1 MEPELNCS
9 DLCHRIP
16 SQEVNDRPL
25 QDFCG
30 IAITSSDLGTEP
42 TSLSSAL
49 LGIVWTSLSGGLLLV
64 LYFLIFT
71 VRCRNNRIVKM
82 SSPNLNILTLMGSG
96 LTYASAYL
104 FGVPDQDIFL
114 GPSMTTLIQIRLSL
128 LCVGSSLIFG
138 PILGKSWRLYK
149 VFTQRVPDKRVI
161 IKDLQL
167 LGLVAILVMVD
178 VILLMIWVLSDPIQ
192 CLQIL
197 RFTVRMTERDITCS
211 MTKTYFCASLYSDLW
226 ITLFLGY
233 KGIVLLYGA
242 YLAGRTDHVSSPPV
256 NQSLTIM
263 VGANLVVLAAGLLF
277 LVTRFFHDWPNL
289 VFGLT
294 AGGIFVCTTTINCFI
309 FIPQLKQWKPF
320 DEENQT
326 VGHMAKY
333 FSSPSRSF
341 HAPYSEEQ
349 IYHLIGE
356 KNSMKKLL
364 TEKNAV
370 IESLQEQVNNA
381 KEKLMKLMSGECTN
395 DHPSGG
401 ATPVFAQGKASPTE
415 ADQKQ
420 VHGGVGAEGLF
431 NSLSDSGGEPCPVFP
446 DTQCGPALLT
456 SLQSLKDLVE
466 DQNSSPQHQEQIS
479 NSEDMLDHLH
489 LENTQKQ
496 QVSQSGGPKAG
507 DQGLTSPSP
516 NLIQDP
522 KANISQRQ
530 KQLRNSETFHEQPSK
545 INYVSSEMLQE
556 VLQELSLGKVTN
568 PSCSPSGP
576 QCLSPSMHQE
586 DSAAHSPQKRFPSN
600 DMGISPYMVRR
611 RRAAQRASMRFLGSV
626 PSQTWCLMN
635 KTVSRTQS
643 GLKVQSENRFNQEL
657 QAGDPEGQKF
667 ISWKPSLLTPARGS
681 LSPPAEN
688 RQSHSEDNRTRVRVR
703 DGVPNQSS
711 CSGPTEHQVGPLL
724 SSNPPSLLG
733 LERPQLNARGR
744 TGWPAL
750 PSLCDYGDS
759 ESSSSDEPFCRC
771 HRPYCDICFQSSSD
785 SGDSSTSENDPEP
798 PQGRAHWAKMYA
810 RSQPIVNFRE
820 DLKPTLV

>member
-16 SQEVNDRPL
+16 TQELNDRSL

-30 IAITSSDLGTEP
+30 TAVTSSDLGTEP
-42 TSLSSAL
+42 TSSLSSVL

-64 LYFLIFT
+64 LFFLIFT
-71 VRCRNNRIVKM
+71 IQCRNNRIVKM
-82 SSPNLNILTLMGSG
+82 SSPNLNIMTLMGSG
-96 LTYASAYL
+96 LTYTSAYL
-104 FGVPDQDIFL
+104 FGIPDQDIFL
-114 GPSMTTLIQIRLSL
+114 GSSMTTLIQVRLSL

-138 PILGKSWRLYK
+138 PILGKSWRLYR

-167 LGLVAILVMVD
+167 LGLVAVLVMVD
-178 VILLMIWVLSDPIQ
+178 IILLVTWVLSDPIQ

-226 ITLFLGY
+226 IALILGY
-233 KGIVLLYGA
+233 KGVVLLYGA
-242 YLAGRTDHVSSPPV
+242 YLAGLTDHVSSPPV

-263 VGANLVVLAAGLLF
+263 VGANLVVLVAGLLF

-333 FSSPSRSF
+333 FNSPSKSF
-341 HAPYSEEQ
+341 YTPYSEEQ

-370 IESLQEQVNNA
+370 IESLQEQVKNA
-381 KEKLMKLMSGECTN
+381 KEKLMRLMSG
-395 DHPSGG
+395 DHPNGA
-401 ATPVFAQGKASPTE
+401 ATPSLAQGRASPSE
-415 ADQKQ
+415 AS
-420 VHGGVGAEGLF
+420 VHGGVAAEGLF
-431 NSLSDSGGEPCPVFP
+431 NSPSDSAGEPCPVFP
-446 DTQCGPALLT
+446 ALFT
-456 SLQSLKDLVE
+456 SLQSLKDHVKA
-466 DQNSSPQHQEQIS
+466 QNSSPQHQEQS
-479 NSEDMLDHLH
+479 SDSEDTSNHLR
-489 LENTQKQ
+489 LENTQKPQ
-496 QVSQSGGPKAG
+496 TSQSGSPKAE
-507 DQGLTSPSP
+507 DQGLTSPSQ
-516 NLIQDP
+516 NLIPDP
-522 KANISQRQ
+522 KASIPQRQ
-530 KQLRNSETFHEQPSK
+530 KPAPQEQPSK

-556 VLQELSLGKVTN
+556 VLQELSLGKVTY
-568 PSCSPSGP
+568 PSCPPSGP
-576 QCLSPSMHQE
+576 HCLSPRVYQE
-586 DSAAHSPQKRFPSN
+586 DSAAHSPQKRSPSN

-611 RRAAQRASMRFLGSV
+611 RRAAQRASMHFPGSV

-635 KTVSRTQS
+635 KTVSRTQT
-643 GLKVQSENRFNQEL
+643 GLKVQRENRFNQEL

-667 ISWKPSLLTPARGS
+667 LSRRPSLLTPAHGS
-681 LSPPAEN
+681 LSPQAEN
-688 RQSHSEDNRTRVRVR
+688 RQSQSEDPRTRIRVR
-703 DGVPNQSS
+703 DGFPNQSS
-711 CSGPTEHQVGPLL
+711 CSASVENQVASLL
-724 SSNPPSLLG
+724 SSDPSNLLR
-733 LERPQLNARGR
+733 LERPQLSGM
-744 TGWPAL
+744 GWPAL

-785 SGDSSTSENDPEP
+785 SGDSSSSENDPEP
-798 PQGRAHWAKMYA
+798 PQGTAHWAKLYA
-810 RSQPIVNFRE
+810 RSHPIVNFRE

>member
-16 SQEVNDRPL
+16 SQEVNDRSL

-42 TSLSSAL
+42 TSSLSSVL

-71 VRCRNNRIVKM
+71 IRCRNNRIVKM

-114 GPSMTTLIQIRLSL
+114 GPSMTTLIQ
-128 LCVGSSLIFG
+128 
-138 PILGKSWRLYK
+138 
-149 VFTQRVPDKRVI
+149 
-161 IKDLQL
+161 
-167 LGLVAILVMVD
+167 
-178 VILLMIWVLSDPIQ
+178 
-192 CLQIL
+192 
-197 RFTVRMTERDITCS
+197 
-211 MTKTYFCASLYSDLW
+211 
-226 ITLFLGY
+226 
-233 KGIVLLYGA
+233 GIVLLYGA

-333 FSSPSRSF
+333 FSSPSKSF
-341 HAPYSEEQ
+341 HTPYSEEQ

-395 DHPSGG
+395 DHPSRA
-401 ATPVFAQGKASPTE
+401 ATPVFAQSKASPTE
-415 ADQKQ
+415 AS

-431 NSLSDSGGEPCPVFP
+431 NSLLDSGGESCPVFP

-479 NSEDMLDHLH
+479 DSEDTFDHLH

-496 QVSQSGGPKAG
+496 QASQSGGPKAG
-507 DQGLTSPSP
+507 DQALTSPRQD
-516 NLIQDP
+516 LIQDP
-522 KANISQRQ
+522 KANIPQRQ
-530 KQLRNSETFHEQPSK
+530 KQLRNSETLREQPSK

-556 VLQELSLGKVTN
+556 VLQELSLGKVTY

-586 DSAAHSPQKRFPSN
+586 DRAAHSPQKKFPSN

-635 KTVSRTQS
+635 KTVSRTQG

-667 ISWKPSLLTPARGS
+667 ASWKPSLLTPAHGS
-681 LSPPAEN
+681 LSPQVEN
-688 RQSHSEDNRTRVRVR
+688 RQSQSEDYRTRVRVR
-703 DGVPNQSS
+703 DGFPDQSS
-711 CSGPTEHQVGPLL
+711 CSGYTENQVGPLL
-724 SSNPPSLLG
+724 ASNPPSLLG

-744 TGWPAL
+744 MGWPAL

-798 PQGRAHWAKMYA
+798 PQGRTHWAKMYA
-810 RSQPIVNFRE
+810 RSQPVVNFRE

>member
-1 MEPELNCS
+1 MEPALNCS

-16 SQEVNDRPL
+16 SQELNDRSL

-30 IAITSSDLGTEP
+30 TAITSADLGTEP
-42 TSLSSAL
+42 TSSLSSAL
-49 LGIVWTSLSGGLLLV
+49 LGIVWTSLSGGLLLA
-64 LYFLIFT
+64 LFLLIFT
-71 VRCRNNRIVKM
+71 IRCRNNRIVKM
-82 SSPNLNILTLMGSG
+82 SSPNLNIMTLMGSG
-96 LTYASAYL
+96 LTYTSAYL

-114 GPSMTTLIQIRLSL
+114 GSSMTTLIQVRLSL
-128 LCVGSSLIFG
+128 LCVGSSLMFG

-167 LGLVAILVMVD
+167 LGLVAALVMVD
-178 VILLMIWVLSDPIQ
+178 VFLLVTWVLSDPIQ

-211 MTKTYFCASLYSDLW
+211 VTKMYFCASLYSDLW
-226 ITLFLGY
+226 IALILGY

-242 YLAGRTDHVSSPPV
+242 YLAGLTDHVSSPPV

-263 VGANLVVLAAGLLF
+263 VGANLVVLVAGLLF
-277 LVTRFFHDWPNL
+277 LITRFFHDWPNL

-326 VGHMAKY
+326 VDHMAKY
-333 FSSPSRSF
+333 FSSPSKSF

-349 IYHLIGE
+349 ICHLIGE

-381 KEKLMKLMSGECTN
+381 KEKLMRLMSGECTN
-395 DHPSGG
+395 DCPNPAASLHP
-401 ATPVFAQGKASPTE
+401 AQGKASPSE
-415 ADQKQ
+415 
-420 VHGGVGAEGLF
+420 VSVRRGVAAEGLF
-431 NSLSDSGGEPCPVFP
+431 HSPSDSGGEPCPDFP
-446 DTQCGPALLT
+446 DTQCSPALFT
-456 SLQSLKDLVE
+456 SSQSLMDHVK
-466 DQNSSPQHQEQIS
+466 DQNFSPQHQEQIS
-479 NSEDMLDHLH
+479 DSEDTSNHLH
-489 LENTQKQ
+489 LENIHKQ
-496 QVSQSGGPKAG
+496 QASQSGSPQAG
-507 DQGLTSPSP
+507 DQGLPSSSQ
-516 NLIQDP
+516 NLLLDP
-522 KANISQRQ
+522 KASIPLRQ
-530 KQLRNSETFHEQPSK
+530 KQLRSSETPQEQPSK

-556 VLQELSLGKVTN
+556 VLQELSQGKVTHA
-568 PSCSPSGP
+568 SCSPSGS
-576 QCLSPSMHQE
+576 QCLSPRVHQE
-586 DSAAHSPQKRFPSN
+586 DSAAHSPQKRSPSN

-611 RRAAQRASMRFLGSV
+611 RRAAQRASMHFPGSV

-635 KTVSRTQS
+635 KTVSRTQT
-643 GLKVQSENRFNQEL
+643 GLKVQRENRFNQEL

-667 ISWKPSLLTPARGS
+667 LSWKPPLLTPAHGS
-681 LSPPAEN
+681 LSPQAEN
-688 RQSHSEDNRTRVRVR
+688 RQSQSEDHRTRVRVR
-703 DGVPNQSS
+703 DGLPNQPS
-711 CSGPTEHQVGPLL
+711 CSDRVENQVAPLL
-724 SSNPPSLLG
+724 SSNPPNLLW
-733 LERPQLNARGR
+733 LERTQLSGM
-744 TGWPAL
+744 GWPVL

-771 HRPYCDICFQSSSD
+771 HRPYCDICFQTSSD

-798 PQGRAHWAKMYA
+798 SQDSAHWAKLYA
-810 RSQPIVNFRE
+810 RSHPIVNFRE

>member
-1 MEPELNCS
+1 MEPALNCS

-16 SQEVNDRPL
+16 SQELNDRSL

-30 IAITSSDLGTEP
+30 TAVTSSDLGTEP
-42 TSLSSAL
+42 SSSLSSVL
-49 LGIVWTSLSGGLLLV
+49 LGLVWTSLSAGLLLA
-64 LYFLIFT
+64 LFFLIFT
-71 VRCRNNRIVKM
+71 IRCRNNRIVKM
-82 SSPNLNILTLMGSG
+82 SSPNLNIMTLMGSG
-96 LTYASAYL
+96 LIYASAYL
-104 FGVPDQDIFL
+104 FGVSDQDIFL
-114 GPSMTTLIQIRLSL
+114 GPSMTTLIQVRLSL
-128 LCVGSSLIFG
+128 LCVGSSLMFG

-167 LGLVAILVMVD
+167 LGLVAVLVIVD
-178 VILLMIWVLSDPIQ
+178 VILLVTWVLSDPIQ

-211 MTKTYFCASLYSDLW
+211 VTKTYFCASLYSDLW
-226 ITLFLGY
+226 IVLILGY
-233 KGIVLLYGA
+233 KGIILLYGA
-242 YLAGRTDHVSSPPV
+242 YLAGLTDHVSSPPV

-263 VGANLVVLAAGLLF
+263 VGANLVLLVAGLLF
-277 LVTRFFHDWPNL
+277 LVIRFFHDWPNL

-333 FSSPSRSF
+333 FSSPSKSF
-341 HAPYSEEQ
+341 HIPYSEEQ

-381 KEKLMKLMSGECTN
+381 KEKLMRLMSGDCTN
-395 DHPSGG
+395 DHPSQTV
-401 ATPVFAQGKASPTE
+401 TPVLVQAKNSPSEASI
-415 ADQKQ
+415 
-420 VHGGVGAEGLF
+420 HGGVAAEGLF

-446 DTQCGPALLT
+446 NTQCSPILFT
-456 SLQSLKDLVE
+456 SLQSLKDYVK
-466 DQNSSPQHQEQIS
+466 DQDSSPQHPTTEQIS
-479 NSEDMLDHLH
+479 DSEDVSNHLN

-496 QVSQSGGPKAG
+496 QASQTGILKAE
-507 DQGLTSPSP
+507 DQGLTSPSQNIIP
-516 NLIQDP
+516 DP
-522 KANISQRQ
+522 KASIPQRQ
-530 KQLRNSETFHEQPSK
+530 NQFRNSEMEQPPK

-556 VLQELSLGKVTN
+556 VLQELSLGKVTY

-576 QCLSPSMHQE
+576 QCFSSRVHQE
-586 DSAAHSPQKRFPSN
+586 DSVAHSLQKRSFSN
-600 DMGISPYMVRR
+600 DMEISPYMVRR
-611 RRAAQRASMRFLGSV
+611 RRAAQRASMHFPGSM
-626 PSQTWCLMN
+626 PSQSWCLMN
-635 KTVSRTQS
+635 KTVSKTQS
-643 GLKVQSENRFNQEL
+643 GLTVQRENMFNQEL
-657 QAGDPEGQKF
+657 QAGNPEGQKSF
-667 ISWKPSLLTPARGS
+667 SWKSSLLAPAHGS
-681 LSPPAEN
+681 QNPQAEN
-688 RQSHSEDNRTRVRVR
+688 WQSQCEDHRTRVRVR
-703 DGVPNQSS
+703 DGFPNQSS
-711 CSGPTEHQVGPLL
+711 CSSHVENQVAPIH
-724 SSNPPSLLG
+724 SSNPPNLLR
-733 LERPQLNARGR
+733 LERLQLSG

-750 PSLCDYGDS
+750 PSLCDYEDS

-798 PQGRAHWAKMYA
+798 AQGTAHWAKLYA
-810 RSQPIVNFRE
+810 RSHPIVNFRE

>member
-1 MEPELNCS
+1 MEPPLNCS

-16 SQEVNDRPL
+16 SQELNDRSL

-30 IAITSSDLGTEP
+30 TAVTSSDLGTEP
-42 TSLSSAL
+42 TSSLSSVL

-64 LYFLIFT
+64 LFFLIFT
-71 VRCRNNRIVKM
+71 IRYRNNRIVKM
-82 SSPNLNILTLMGSG
+82 SSPNLNIMTLMGSG
-96 LTYASAYL
+96 LTYTSAYL
-104 FGVPDQDIFL
+104 FGVPVQDIFL

-128 LCVGSSLIFG
+128 LCVGSSLMFG

-167 LGLVAILVMVD
+167 LGLVAVLVMVD
-178 VILLMIWVLSDPIQ
+178 IILLVTWVLSDPIQ

-211 MTKTYFCASLYSDLW
+211 VTKTYFCASLYSDLW
-226 ITLFLGY
+226 IALFLGY

-242 YLAGRTDHVSSPPV
+242 YLAGLTDHVSSPPV

-263 VGANLVVLAAGLLF
+263 VGANLVVLVAGLLF

-333 FSSPSRSF
+333 FSSPSKSF
-341 HAPYSEEQ
+341 HTPYSEEQ

-381 KEKLMKLMSGECTN
+381 KEKLMRLMSGECTN
-395 DHPSGG
+395 DHPSQ
-401 ATPVFAQGKASPTE
+401 ASTPVLDQGKASPTE
-415 ADQKQ
+415 AS
-420 VHGGVGAEGLF
+420 VHVGVATEGLF
-431 NSLSDSGGEPCPVFP
+431 NSPSESGGEPCPVFP
-446 DTQCGPALLT
+446 DAQCSPAIFT
-456 SLQSLKDLVE
+456 SLQSLQDHVK
-466 DQNSSPQHQEQIS
+466 DQNSSPSHQEQIS
-479 NSEDMLDHLH
+479 DSEDTSDHLH
-489 LENTQKQ
+489 LGTPQKQ
-496 QVSQSGGPKAG
+496 QVSQCGSLKTVE
-507 DQGLTSPSP
+507 QGLTSPSQ
-516 NLIQDP
+516 NLIPDP
-522 KANISQRQ
+522 KASIPQRQ
-530 KQLRNSETFHEQPSK
+530 KSLRNSETSQEQPSK

-556 VLQELSLGKVTN
+556 VLQELSLGKATYS
-568 PSCSPSGP
+568 SCSPRGP

-586 DSAAHSPQKRFPSN
+586 DSAAHIPHKRSPSN

-611 RRAAQRASMRFLGSV
+611 RRAAQRASMHFPGSV

-635 KTVSRTQS
+635 KKVSRTQS
-643 GLKVQSENRFNQEL
+643 GLKVQKENRFKQEL
-657 QAGDPEGQKF
+657 QAGDPEGEKF
-667 ISWKPSLLTPARGS
+667 LSWKPSLLTPAPGS
-681 LSPPAEN
+681 LSPPPEN
-688 RQSHSEDNRTRVRVR
+688 RQSRSEGHRSRVRVR
-703 DGVPNQSS
+703 DGFPNQSS
-711 CSGPTEHQVGPLL
+711 CSSQVAPLL
-724 SSNPPSLLG
+724 SSNPQNLLR
-733 LERPQLNARGR
+733 LERPQRRQLSGMD
-744 TGWPAL
+744 WPAL
-750 PSLCDYGDS
+750 PSLCDYADS

-771 HRPYCDICFQSSSD
+771 HRPYCDICFQSSGD
-785 SGDSSTSENDPEP
+785 SGDSSTSEDDPEP
-798 PQGRAHWAKMYA
+798 PQGTAHWAKLYA
-810 RSQPIVNFRE
+810 RSHPIVNFRE

>member
-1 MEPELNCS
+1 MEPALNCS

-16 SQEVNDRPL
+16 SQDMNDRSL

-30 IAITSSDLGTEP
+30 TAITSSDLGTDP
-42 TSLSSAL
+42 TSSLSSVL

-64 LYFLIFT
+64 LFFLIFT
-71 VRCRNNRIVKM
+71 IRCRNNRIVKM
-82 SSPNLNILTLMGSG
+82 SSPNLNIITLMGSG
-96 LTYASAYL
+96 LTYTSAYL

-128 LCVGSSLIFG
+128 LCIGSSLMFG

-167 LGLVAILVMVD
+167 LGLVAMLVMID
-178 VILLMIWVLSDPIQ
+178 IFLLVTWVLSDPIQ

-197 RFTVRMTERDITCS
+197 RFTVKMTERDITCS
-211 MTKTYFCASLYSDLW
+211 VTKAYFCASLYSDLW
-226 ITLFLGY
+226 ITLIWGY

-242 YLAGRTDHVSSPPV
+242 YLAGLTDHVSSPPV

-263 VGANLVVLAAGLLF
+263 VGANLVVLVAGLLF
-277 LVTRFFHDWPNL
+277 LVIRFFHDWPNL
-289 VFGLT
+289 VFGLI

-333 FSSPSRSF
+333 FSSPSKSF
-341 HAPYSEEQ
+341 HTPYSEEQ

-381 KEKLMKLMSGECTN
+381 KEKLMRLMSGECTN
-395 DHPSGG
+395 DPPLQA
-401 ATPVFAQGKASPTE
+401 ATPVLVQGKANPSE
-415 ADQKQ
+415 ASDHEGA
-420 VHGGVGAEGLF
+420 VAEGLF
-431 NSLSDSGGEPCPVFP
+431 NSPSDSGGEPCPVFP
-446 DTQCGPALLT
+446 DKQCSSALFT
-456 SLQSLKDLVE
+456 SLHSLKDHGK
-466 DQNSSPQHQEQIS
+466 DQNSSPQYQEHIS
-479 NSEDMLDHLH
+479 KSEDTSNHLH
-489 LENTQKQ
+489 LENSQKQ
-496 QVSQSGGPKAG
+496 QASQSGSLKVGE
-507 DQGLTSPSP
+507 QGLTSPNQHLVSDSKVSIP
-516 NLIQDP
+516 
-522 KANISQRQ
+522 QRHAQ
-530 KQLRNSETFHEQPSK
+530 FRNSETPQEQPSK

-556 VLQELSLGKVTN
+556 VLQELSLGKVTY

-576 QCLSPSMHQE
+576 PCLSARVHQE
-586 DSAAHSPQKRFPSN
+586 DGAAHSPQKRSPSN
-600 DMGISPYMVRR
+600 DMGMSPYMVRR
-611 RRAAQRASMRFLGSV
+611 RRAAQRASMHFPGSV
-626 PSQTWCLMN
+626 TSQTWCLMN
-635 KTVSRTQS
+635 KTVSGTQS
-643 GLKVQSENRFNQEL
+643 GLKVQREKRYNQEF
-657 QAGDPEGQKF
+657 QAGDAEGQKF
-667 ISWKPSLLTPARGS
+667 LSWKPSLLTPTHSG
-681 LSPPAEN
+681 LSPQAEN
-688 RQSHSEDNRTRVRVR
+688 SQNQSEDHRTRVRVR
-703 DGVPNQSS
+703 DGFPNQSS
-711 CSGPTEHQVGPLL
+711 CSDGVENQDASLL
-724 SSNPPSLLG
+724 CSNPPNLLR
-733 LERPQLNARGR
+733 LERPKLS
-744 TGWPAL
+744 TMGWPAL

-785 SGDSSTSENDPEP
+785 SGDSSNSENDPEL
-798 PQGRAHWAKMYA
+798 PQGTAHWAKLYA
-810 RSQPIVNFRE
+810 RSHPIVNFRE